1 MIICT
6 FLFLQGVAGQSIFP
20 FRHFVQH
27 QSGKMFIFHVQ
38 RPPSRYKNFGIG
50 SQNCLFWCPRWWQ
63 FHRKHCKVVYAQGKA
78 SHQTKW
84 QRRQPRK
91 LVYSQENFQLRR
103 RSQKGVRNVTN
114 KTCSWY
120 AVKLCHLLITGF
132 HTPVDKKLIK
142 TQACSKARK
151 MAGFSKFVVK
161 DFDLTCWLQWHC
173 KYGIDSRLGLK
184 YIRYV

>member
-27 QSGKMFIFHVQ
+27 QSGKTFIFHVQ

-50 SQNCLFWCPRWWQ
+50 SQNCLLWCPRWWQ

-78 SHQTKW
+78 SHKTKW

-114 KTCSWY
+114 KTCLCRKIVPLSYYWLSHASWQETY
-120 AVKLCHLLITGF
+120 QDTSLFKSQKNGEIF
-132 HTPVDKKLIK
+132 KIY
-142 TQACSKARK
+142 S
-151 MAGFSKFVVK
+151 
-161 DFDLTCWLQWHC
+161 
-173 KYGIDSRLGLK
+173 
-184 YIRYV
+184 

>member
-27 QSGKMFIFHVQ
+27 QSGKTFIFYVQ

-50 SQNCLFWCPRWWQ
+50 SQNCLLWCPRWWQ
-63 FHRKHCKVVYAQGKA
+63 FHRKHCKVVFAQGKA

-103 RSQKGVRNVTN
+103 CSQKGVRTVTN

-120 AVKLCHLLITGF
+120 AVKLCHFVITGLHAHASWQETYHWISAPLCCF
-132 HTPVDKKLIK
+132 F
-142 TQACSKARK
+142 AS
-151 MAGFSKFVVK
+151 
-161 DFDLTCWLQWHC
+161 
-173 KYGIDSRLGLK
+173 
-184 YIRYV
+184 